1 MEIVVCVHLADE
13 ASSPGAG
20 GMWRWAVHVG
30 RDFTDPASC
39 LVAGVELERLL
50 AELRGQ
56 EVAVA
61 CARVAE
67 RCGRLELTDE
77 PTTVALDHDPCGEP
91 WPLLRFEE
99 DY

>member
-1 MEIVVCVHLADE
+1 MEIVVVVHLIAE

-30 RDFTDPASC
+30 RDFADKDSC
-39 LVAGVELERLL
+39 LNAGAEDEQWL

-56 EVAVA
+56 AVAVA
-61 CARVAE
+61 AAKVAE
-67 RCGRLELTDE
+67 RCGVLELTDE
-77 PTTVALDHDPCGEP
+77 PTTVVLDHDPCEQP
-91 WPLLRFEE
+91 WPLLTVE